1 MLNIKFIFNF
11 LGRLLMMEGLFLII
25 PLFVSLLYQDG
36 EYMAFLYSII
46 LTFLAGLTVWVPFR
60 NCSRSIRKGEGFLLV
75 SIVWISYS
83 IFGSLPYLFS
93 SFHFSFTDAFFE
105 TLSGF
110 TTTGASVIPDVEI
123 LPKSLLFW
131 RSFTH
136 FIGGMG
142 ILVLTL
148 TVMPMLGTGAVHLYS
163 AETSG
168 PTMSKFTPRIKE
180 AARTLWVIYTGL
192 IVLETILLL
201 AGGMSFFDSLC
212 HSFGTVAT
220 GGFSTRNDSIAGF
233 SPYIQYVIAFF
244 MLLSGVNFTL
254 YYFLL
259 AGKFRKFFRNQELH
273 LFLGIILIAIA
284 FVSLSLILNDS
295 YQHEKAIRSAF
306 FQVTSIV
313 TSTGFAT
320 DDYMQW
326 SNQLWVVLFFLMF
339 TGGSAGSTSGGI
351 KMVRHLLMLKN
362 IRMML
367 HKLVHPIGWIYPV
380 RLNKNVVSNDVIVK
394 VFAFFMIYFGSW
406 ALGTLVLTISG
417 VDLISASGA
426 SAGTLGGIG
435 PGLGELGPA
444 GNYSQVPFLGKWTLS
459 FLMLLGRL
467 ELFAILVLFTAGFW
481 KNK

>member
-1 MLNIKFIFNF
+1 M
-11 LGRLLMMEGLFLII
+11 
-25 PLFVSLLYQDG
+25 
-36 EYMAFLYSII
+36 
-46 LTFLAGLTVWVPFR
+46 
-60 NCSRSIRKGEGFLLV
+60 V

-83 IFGSLPYLFS
+83 LFGSLPYLFS
-93 SFHFSFTDAFFE
+93 SIHFSFTDAFFE
-105 TLSGF
+105 TISGF
-110 TTTGASVIPDVEI
+110 TTTGASVISDVEI
-123 LPKSLLFW
+123 LPKGLLFW

-180 AARTLWVIYTGL
+180 AARTLWVIYIGL
-192 IVLETILLL
+192 VVIETFLLL
-201 AGGMSFFDSLC
+201 VGGMDFFDSVC

-220 GGFSTRNDSIAGF
+220 GGFSTRNDSIAGY
-233 SPYIQYVIAFF
+233 SPYIQYVIALF

-273 LFLGIILIAIA
+273 LFLGIIFIAIVL
-284 FVSLSLILNDS
+284 VSLSLIFNDN
-295 YQHEKAIRSAF
+295 YHIEKAFRSAF
-306 FQVTSIV
+306 FQVTTIV
-313 TSTGFAT
+313 TCTGFAT
-320 DDYMQW
+320 EDYMLW
-326 SNQLWVVLFFLMF
+326 SNQLWVILFFLMF

-367 HKLVHPIGWIYPV
+367 HKLVHPIGWIYPI
-380 RLNKNVVSNDVIVK
+380 RLNKNIVSNDVLVK
-394 VFAFFMIYFGSW
+394 VFAFFMIYLGSW
-406 ALGTLVLTISG
+406 AFGTLVLSLSG

-435 PGLGELGPA
+435 PGLGEFGPA
-444 GNYSQVPFLGKWTLS
+444 GNYSQLPVIGKWTLS

-467 ELFAILVLFTAGFW
+467 ELYAILVLFTAGFW
-481 KNK
+481 RNK

>member
-36 EYMAFLYSII
+36 EYMAFLYSVI
-46 LTFLAGLTVWVPFR
+46 LTFLVGLTVWAPFR
-60 NCSRSIRKGEGFLLV
+60 NCGRTIRKGEGYLLV

-83 IFGSLPYLFS
+83 IFGSLPYIFS

-105 TLSGF
+105 TISGF

-180 AARTLWVIYTGL
+180 AARTLWVIYIGL
-192 IVLETILLL
+192 IVIETILLL
-201 AGGMSFFDSLC
+201 AGGMSFFDSIC

-273 LFLGIILIAIA
+273 LFLGINLIAIV

-295 YQHEKAIRSAF
+295 YHLEKAIRSAF

-320 DDYMQW
+320 EDYMLW
-326 SNQLWVVLFFLMF
+326 SNRLWVILFFLMF

-367 HKLVHPIGWIYPV
+367 HKLVHPIGWIYPI
-380 RLNKNVVSNDVIVK
+380 RLNKNIVSNDVIVK

-406 ALGTLVLTISG
+406 AFGTLVLTISG

-426 SAGTLGGIG
+426 SATTLGGIG

-444 GNYSQVPFLGKWTLS
+444 GNYSQVPFIGKWTLS

-467 ELFAILVLFTAGFW
+467 ELFAILVLFTTGFW
-481 KNK
+481 RNK